1 MRREERGPWYLLT
14 GLIIGLI
21 LGLVYAWL
29 ISPREYKNTYPADL
43 RANFKDQFR
52 GMIAI
57 AYTANGNLPRALER
71 LEYLGDENVARS
83 LAEQAQRT
91 LAEGNSSHEAQAL
104 GLLAVAVGQGATPAT
119 LISTI
124 NSTPP
129 AALSTNPGSIPIT
142 PSESPISSSIPTLEA
157 SPSPALT
164 SPSASATRMPLA
176 TGTPLPT
183 RTPSPTLGAPF
194 VIKEKNFI
202 CDQKLVGPL
211 LQVLVEDQSGNP
223 LSAVEAIVTWDGGE
237 DHFFTGLKPELGAG
251 YSDFVMTPGIVYTL
265 RLAEGSEVVLDL
277 TPSECETPTG
287 SRYWGSWLLRF
298 ARP

>member
-1 MRREERGPWYLLT
+1 LLT

-29 ISPREYKNTYPADL
+29 ISPREYRDTYPADL
-43 RANFKDQFR
+43 RASFKDQFR
-52 GMIAI
+52 AMIAV

-71 LEYLGDENVARS
+71 LDYLGDENIARS

-91 LAEGNSSHEAQAL
+91 LAEGNSPREAQAL
-104 GLLAVAVGQGATPAT
+104 GLLAVAVGQGGTPAT
-119 LISTI
+119 LITTNS
-124 NSTPP
+124 STPLIAIP
-129 AALSTNPGSIPIT
+129 ASTGSIQTT
-142 PSESPISSSIPTLEA
+142 PFESPIPSSIPTTES
-157 SPSPALT
+157 SPSPVLI
-164 SPSASATRMPLA
+164 SPTVSATREALA

-183 RTPSPTLGAPF
+183 RTPTPTLGAPF

-211 LQVLVEDQSGNP
+211 LQVLVEDQSGVP
-223 LSAVEAIVTWDGGE
+223 LSSVEAIVTWDGGE
-237 DHFFTGLKPELGAG
+237 DHFFTGLKPELGTG
-251 YSDFVMTPGIVYTL
+251 YSDFVMTPGVVYTI
-265 RLAEGSEVVLDL
+265 RLAEGSEIVLDL

>member
-29 ISPREYKNTYPADL
+29 ISPREYKDTFPSDL

-52 GMIAI
+52 AMIAV

-71 LEYLGDENVARS
+71 LEYLGDSDIPRS

-91 LAEGNSSHEAQAL
+91 LAEGNSPREVQAL
-104 GLLAVAVGQGATPAT
+104 GLLAVAAGQETVPSTPMSTLDSTRPTAIPTNPSSIQTTPTENPT
-119 LISTI
+119 LIVVAT
-124 NSTPP
+124 
-129 AALSTNPGSIPIT
+129 
-142 PSESPISSSIPTLEA
+142 EA
-157 SPSPALT
+157 SPSPATT

-183 RTPSPTLGAPF
+183 RTPVPTLGAPF

-211 LQVLVEDQSGNP
+211 LQVLVEDQSGTP
-223 LSAVEAIVTWDGGE
+223 LSSVEAIVTWDGGE

-251 YSDFVMTPGIVYTL
+251 YADLVMTPGIVYTL
-265 RLAEGSEVVLDL
+265 RLAEGSEIVLDL
-277 TPSECETPTG
+277 TPSECETATG